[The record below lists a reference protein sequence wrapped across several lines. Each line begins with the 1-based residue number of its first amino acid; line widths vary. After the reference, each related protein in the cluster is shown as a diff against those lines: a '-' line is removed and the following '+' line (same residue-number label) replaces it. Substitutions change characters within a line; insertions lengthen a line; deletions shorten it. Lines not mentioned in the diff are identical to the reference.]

1 LYCWNRDC
9 SEKFADLFDKI
20 ARRQGRPSVVRDLT
34 KLVLRATN
42 CYKRSSIIIDGLD
55 ESSLNIRGSL
65 LDFVIQLASQ
75 ENINIIV
82 ISRKEE
88 DIYDRLKHFPTIS
101 FNDVRDS
108 LEEDMKKVIHKEFA
122 NGQKWARFATMKDD
136 VTASLIEGS
145 GINT

>member
-1 LYCWNRDC
+1 M
-9 SEKFADLFDKI
+9 
-20 ARRQGRPSVVRDLT
+20 
-34 KLVLRATN
+34 
-42 CYKRSSIIIDGLD
+42 
-55 ESSLNIRGSL
+55 NIRGSL

-108 LEEDMKKVIHKEFA
+108 LEEDMKRVIHKEFA
-122 NGQKWARFATMKDD
+122 NGQKWARFVTMKDD
-136 VTASLIEGS
+136 VTASLIKGS